1 MPNNVDGSTPNNSE
15 SDSQLG
21 QIVVHHVGIVGIPF
35 HELLVIFLGRIKAVE
50 RADLGD
56 DRLLENLRVAELL
69 DVSFGD
75 ALDRKSAL
83 TSVTIGFLKTCAS
96 PSCLM

>member
-75 ALDRKSAL
+75 ALLFRILAKDRGTVLRAAVGAL
-83 TSVTIGFLKTCAS
+83 PVL
-96 PSCLM
+96 